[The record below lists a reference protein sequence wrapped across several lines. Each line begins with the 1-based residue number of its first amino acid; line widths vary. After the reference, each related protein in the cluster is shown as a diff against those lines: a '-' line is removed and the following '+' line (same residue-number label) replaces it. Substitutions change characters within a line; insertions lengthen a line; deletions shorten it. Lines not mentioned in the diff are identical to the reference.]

1 MSAITSI
8 TSNARCYYEAN
19 IRKMG
24 TGYAST
30 INGMSN
36 PLRIKAAGTV
46 ATVNNVHYGQ
56 VIDTFA

>member
-1 MSAITSI
+1 MSAIANVTS
-8 TSNARCYYEAN
+8 TARMYYEAN
-19 IRKMG
+19 IRKVA

-36 PLRIKAAGTV
+36 PLRINGTGTV
-46 ATVNNVHYGQ
+46 VNVNNVSYGH